1 MSKRII
7 VIGSGIAGLS
17 AACCL
22 AQSGA
27 EVTVLEKNSTPGGR
41 ARQFDADGFRFDMG
55 PSWYWMPDVFEH
67 FFARFGKKPSDYYE
81 LKRLDPS
88 YQVFFG
94 KNEVMP
100 LPADAK
106 GILSLFDRYEPG
118 SSQKLIRFLSDAEYK
133 YRTGMQEFVFK
144 PSHSAVEYLDW
155 KILKAGLRMKLLQ
168 SLSSEIRSLFR
179 DPRLVQI
186 LEFPVLFLG
195 ATPDQTPAMY
205 SMMNYADMVLGT
217 WYPMGGM
224 GKIIDGMVSLAK
236 ELGVRFEF
244 DAAVTHIH
252 TEGKKVRSV
261 LASNGKRYSA
271 GAVVGGADY
280 HHVEQ
285 LLEKTDRQYNE
296 AYWKNRVMAPSSLL
310 FYLGIEGRMEG
321 VEHHNLFFDAD
332 FEKHS
337 MEIYRDPQWPSDPLF
352 YMCVP
357 SVTDPSVAPAG
368 CENVFLLIPIA
379 PGLPDTPEIREKYLH
394 LLLQRIQDLTGQSL
408 AGRIRYQRS
417 YCINDF
423 ITDYHSYRGNA
434 YGLANTLKQTAFL
447 KPKMKSRK
455 VDNLF
460 FTGQLTVP
468 GPGMPPALISGQI
481 VAREVMKHYA

>member
-1 MSKRII
+1 M
-7 VIGSGIAGLS
+7 
-17 AACCL
+17 
-22 AQSGA
+22 
-27 EVTVLEKNSTPGGR
+27 VLEKNSTPGGR
-41 ARQFDADGFRFDMG
+41 ARQFEANGFRFDMG

-88 YQVFFG
+88 YQVYFG

-106 GILSLFDRYEPG
+106 GILRLFDRHEPG
-118 SSQKLIRFLSDAEYK
+118 SSEKLIRFLSDAEYK

-144 PSHSAVEYLDW
+144 PSHSALEYFDW
-155 KILKAGLRMKLLQ
+155 KILKAGMRMKLLQ

-179 DPRLVQI
+179 DPRLIQI

-236 ELGVRFEF
+236 GLGVRFEF
-244 DAAVTHIH
+244 DAEVIQIQ
-252 TEGKKVRSV
+252 TEGKKAQSV
-261 LASNGKRYSA
+261 LTSDGKRYTA
-271 GAVVGGADY
+271 DTVVGGADY

-285 LLEKTDRQYNE
+285 LLGKPDRQYND
-296 AYWKNRVMAPSSLL
+296 AYWTKRVMAPSSLL
-310 FYLGIEGRMEG
+310 FYLGIEGRLEG

-337 MEIYRDPQWPSDPLF
+337 EEIYRDPKWPSDPLF

-357 SVTDPSVAPAG
+357 SKTDPSVAPAG
-368 CENVFLLIPIA
+368 KENLFLLLPIA
-379 PGLPDTPEIREKYLH
+379 PGLPDTPEIREKYLQ
-394 LLLQRIQDLTGQSL
+394 LLLQRIQHLTGQSL
-408 AGRIRYQRS
+408 AGRISYQRS

-481 VAREVMKHYA
+481 VAREIMKHHA

>member
-118 SSQKLIRFLSDAEYK
+118 SSQKLIRFLTDAEYK

-144 PSHSAVEYLDW
+144 PSHSALEYFDW
-155 KILKAGLRMKLLQ
+155 KILKAGMRMKLLQ

-179 DPRLVQI
+179 DPRLIQI

-236 ELGVRFEF
+236 ELGVQFEF
-244 DAAVTHIH
+244 DAEVTQIQ
-252 TEGKKVRSV
+252 TEGKKAKAILTSD
-261 LASNGKRYSA
+261 GKRYTA
-271 GAVVGGADY
+271 DTVVGGADY

-285 LLEKTDRQYNE
+285 LLGKPDRQYND
-296 AYWKNRVMAPSSLL
+296 AYWTKRVMAPSSLL
-310 FYLGIEGRMEG
+310 FYLGIEGRLEG

-337 MEIYRDPQWPSDPLF
+337 EEIYRDPKWPSNPLF

-357 SVTDPSVAPAG
+357 SKTDPSVAPAG
-368 CENVFLLIPIA
+368 KENLFLLIPIA
-379 PGLPDTPEIREKYLH
+379 PGLPDTPEIREKYLQ
-394 LLLQRIQDLTGQSL
+394 LLLQRIQNLTGQSL
-408 AGRIRYQRS
+408 AGRISYQRS

-423 ITDYHSYRGNA
+423 ISDYHSYRGNA